1 METNK
6 EKLALAVKEEIEKI
20 NQSVMPQAEEKA
32 PTTEQPT
39 ASDMVE
45 QAFTQAVVAT
55 VKNDEKVQSEILQ
68 GAEKVIQNKTEE
80 IKARAEREAKEAHFN
95 NKKSACECF
104 GYNETTTEK
113 WAVSLMGVWHN
124 VITAIWITIGM
135 FTFAPITF
143 VAKKLSV
150 IIKSAWL
157 AVLIAIIIYAA
168 FALSPLWVKLLA
180 TINGGAYVT

>member
-1 METNK
+1 MNDK
-6 EKLALAVKEEIEKI
+6 EKLTLAVREEIEKI
-20 NQSVMPQAEEKA
+20 KLPVTPQTEEKT
-32 PTTEQPT
+32 PKVNETPS

-55 VKNDEKVQSEILQ
+55 VTNDEKVQSEILQ

-113 WAVSLMGVWHN
+113 WAVSLMGFWHN
-124 VITAIWITIGM
+124 FITAIWIIIGM

-150 IIKSAWL
+150 IIKTAWL
-157 AVLIAIIIYAA
+157 AVLVAIVIYVAV
-168 FALSPLWVKLLA
+168 ALSPFWVKILA
-180 TINGGAYVT
+180 TINGGAL

>member
-1 METNK
+1 MN
-6 EKLALAVKEEIEKI
+6 EKDKMLLAVRQEIEKI
-20 NQSVMPQAEEKA
+20 K
-32 PTTEQPT
+32 QPT
-39 ASDMVE
+39 VPPTEESAPKPKETQTAGEMVE
-45 QAFTQAVVAT
+45 KAFTQAVVAT
-55 VKNDEKVQSEILQ
+55 VTNDEKVQTEILA

-124 VITAIWITIGM
+124 VVTAIWIVIGM
-135 FTFAPITF
+135 FTFAPVTF

-150 IIKSAWL
+150 IIKTAWL
-157 AVLIAIIIYAA
+157 AVLCAIIIYAA
-168 FALSPLWVKLLA
+168 VALSPLWFKLLA
-180 TINGGAYVT
+180 QIRGGV